1 MSPPPCKSI
10 PPQPFRRADATLD
23 ADTVLDIRQC
33 CKWTLGIMALIM
45 CVVLLLLYTVIVA
58 QAQQNFDPCY
68 IQVRSDGASCCVSY
82 SRQRDVGGS
91 DSDTL

>member
-1 MSPPPCKSI
+1 
-10 PPQPFRRADATLD
+10 
-23 ADTVLDIRQC
+23 
-33 CKWTLGIMALIM
+33 MALIM